1 MVKLK
6 DIQPNPDNPRFI
18 RDDKFDKLKASI
30 EQFPKMMALRPI
42 VVDSAGM
49 VLGGNMRLRA
59 LQELGFKEVPDEW
72 VRRADEL
79 TEDEKRRFIITDN
92 AGFGSWDWDA
102 LANEWDAAELAE
114 WGLDV
119 PDEWGYDLDDMKD
132 DSGAVGGNVSE
143 LCCPKC
149 GFEWQK

>member
-1 MVKLK
+1 
-6 DIQPNPDNPRFI
+6 
-18 RDDKFDKLKASI
+18 
-30 EQFPKMMALRPI
+30 MMALRPM
-42 VVDSAGM
+42 VVDADNI

-59 LQELGFKEVPDEW
+59 LQELGYKEIPPEW

-92 AGFGSWDWDA
+92 VGFGQWEWDT
-102 LANEWDAAELAE
+102 LANEWEAEELAA

-119 PDEWGYDLDDMKD
+119 PEEWGYSIDDMD
-132 DSGAVGGNVSE
+132 DSQEGAVGGNVQE
-143 LCCPKC
+143 LSCPKC